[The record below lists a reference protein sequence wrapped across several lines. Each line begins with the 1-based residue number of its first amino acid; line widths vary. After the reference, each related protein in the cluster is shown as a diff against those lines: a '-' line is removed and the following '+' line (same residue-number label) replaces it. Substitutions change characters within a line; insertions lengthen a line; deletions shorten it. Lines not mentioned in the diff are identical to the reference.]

1 MPFIFLKQYKM
12 AKTKGKTEPVKK
24 PVKKMVSKKSSVGAR
39 QSRAK
44 QRMDTSSGMDVA
56 RSSQA
61 RSSQAQSFMGANV
74 DQSKFNPK
82 VDTSDSGVTITTM
95 QDAGWKYLN
104 AIDRKE
110 RSASKYQGKKDRKSK
125 LVFSTKR
132 KGSGSGR

>member
-1 MPFIFLKQYKM
+1 M
-12 AKTKGKTEPVKK
+12 ALTKGKTEPVKK
-24 PVKKMVSKKSSVGAR
+24 PVPKVVAKKSSVGAR

-44 QRMDTSSGMDVA
+44 QRMDKSSAMDQA

-61 RSSQAQSFMGANV
+61 RSIKAQSFMGANV

-82 VDTSDSGVTITTM
+82 VDTSDSGLTITTM

-110 RSASKYQGKKDRKSK
+110 RSASKYQGKRDRKPK
-125 LVFSTKR
+125 MVFTTRK

>member
-1 MPFIFLKQYKM
+1 M
-12 AKTKGKTEPVKK
+12 ALTKGKTEPVKK
-24 PVKKMVSKKSSVGAR
+24 PVPKVVAKKSSVGAR

-44 QRMDTSSGMDVA
+44 QRIDKSEMGKSGMDVA

-61 RSSQAQSFMGANV
+61 RSIKAQSFMGANV

-82 VDTSDSGVTITTM
+82 VDTSDSGLTITTM